1 MAAHVRV
8 RLREGIAWVAGLNLQ
23 ESARRS
29 RANLRPILNWAQP
42 VAATWPNPA
51 LGQPALPATQRMV
64 EGKPRRCLRPLLRLQ
79 VGAVSLASGLVLEAH
94 ELADLI
100 EEFQLG
106 VGNEP
111 CNRR

>member
-1 MAAHVRV
+1 MA
-8 RLREGIAWVAGLNLQ
+8 
-23 ESARRS
+23 
-29 RANLRPILNWAQP
+29 
-42 VAATWPNPA
+42 
-51 LGQPALPATQRMV
+51 
-64 EGKPRRCLRPLLRLQ
+64 KPRAGTARPAGDATNGGRQTEALSETPFSMQ